1 MFKTSYFLENVL
13 YAPVNDEN
21 MTGGAGTMN
30 TVNIVEDDI
39 LGGENSTQQMR
50 DITMGAC
57 VLGNGDTGTCA
68 TNAQFCDG
76 TLGSDSTCRI
86 FNICGNDLLCTTNS
100 CSNGIIGVCKADED
114 SCKDTATPTATTKYF
129 VRFIPIALFGVTYS
143 DYGWGDE
150 EIVEYKIYN
159 DGPIAQQ
166 WGSGASFT
174 SGTTASSSNKTRY
187 SLGNGLYL
195 NGSSHYYKIGG
206 QLTSVISTTSTASPA
221 SVTSSVTIYMPGHNG
236 KSYTANGLTS
246 KYIWLPDAY
255 ATANTAM
262 KSYYVQNGISNWFQY
277 SGELY
282 SNKVYLTANCLT
294 LTGTTTAST
303 SMFKY
308 GGINYSFELSG
319 ITGFDEAYY
328 KTLDEM
334 DNEIGEDSLTHSG
347 RINVFKRNEKNDISH
362 NFPFFKLYTPFRY
375 FSLRR
380 HRPGVNFDIVPID
393 YLTSS
398 TNPVESSYTNK
409 TTSFYTY
416 IKNYGTETD
425 EIMTLKGLKY
435 LCPQATSI
443 YNSFDV
449 TSCLN
454 KKICTTQDGEY
465 GFYLNKE
472 EKGQYTI
479 ITYYQGIQNWR
490 KSTKISNPN
499 SSLYDGVYESFSNSG
514 ATQHS
519 SIASMYIDI
528 TDYDEFTFYIRSY
541 GESNWDYVMV
551 SNFLHEDPDN
561 DYWELTSGT
570 SYSDTTKVKAHTR
583 GLSTSGTGIT
593 SYTQVTFSNI
603 DNSMSKTHRIQVIF
617 RRDSS
622 GSGGTNQGFV
632 LIPYQ
637 KHLINYSDTT
647 ELIKAKDFKFLNT
660 SCTWAKD
667 MIDSMMQYSGTSATY
682 RRLSL
687 IPYQITSL

>member
-1 MFKTSYFLENVL
+1 V
-13 YAPVNDEN
+13 DE
-21 MTGGAGTMN
+21 G
-30 TVNIVEDDI
+30 
-39 LGGENSTQQMR
+39 
-50 DITMGAC
+50 
-57 VLGNGDTGTCA
+57 
-68 TNAQFCDG
+68 
-76 TLGSDSTCRI
+76 
-86 FNICGNDLLCTTNS
+86 
-100 CSNGIIGVCKADED
+100 
-114 SCKDTATPTATTKYF
+114 SCKDTAQPTGRTKYF

-150 EIVEYKIYN
+150 ESIQYKIYN

-174 SGTTASSSNKTRY
+174 SATTTSGNKTRY

-206 QLTSVISTTSTASPA
+206 TLFSVNSTTSTTVP
-221 SVTSSVTIYMPGHNG
+221 VITSSVTIYMPGHNP

-246 KYIWLPDAY
+246 KHIWLPDAY
-255 ATANTAM
+255 ATASNAM
-262 KSYYVQNGISNWFQY
+262 KIYYAENGISNWFQY

-282 SNKVYLTANCLT
+282 SNKVILTANCLT

-303 SMFKY
+303 GPFKY

-319 ITGFDEAYY
+319 MTAFDEAYY
-328 KTLDEM
+328 KRVDEM
-334 DNEIGEDSLTHSG
+334 DIEYGEDALIHSG

-380 HRPGVNFDIVPID
+380 HRPGVNFDIIPMD

-416 IKNYGTETD
+416 INKYGTETD
-425 EIMTLKGLKY
+425 EIMTLNGLRY
-435 LCPQATSI
+435 LCPQATSV
-443 YNSFDV
+443 YSSFNV

-479 ITYYQGIQNWR
+479 TLYHQGIQNWR
-490 KSTKISNPN
+490 KSTNISNPN

-514 ATQHS
+514 STQHN

-528 TDYDEFTFYIRSY
+528 TDYDEFTLYIRSY
-541 GESNWDYVMV
+541 AESNYDYVMV
-551 SNFLHEDPDN
+551 SNFLHEDPNGDG
-561 DYWELTSGT
+561 WELTSDT
-570 SYSDTTKVKAHTR
+570 SFNDTTKVKAHTR
-583 GLSTSGTGIT
+583 GASTSGTGIT
-593 SYTQVTFSNI
+593 NYTKVTFSNI
-603 DNSMSKTHRIQVIF
+603 DNSISKTHRIQVVF
-617 RRDSS
+617 RRDPN
-622 GSGGTNQGFV
+622 GNGGTNQGFV
-632 LIPYQ
+632 IIPYQ
-637 KHLINYSDTT
+637 KNITDYSNTT

-660 SCTWAKD
+660 SCLWAKD
-667 MIDSMMQYSGTSATY
+667 MISSMMQYSGTSATY

-687 IPYQITSL
+687 IPQQVTSL